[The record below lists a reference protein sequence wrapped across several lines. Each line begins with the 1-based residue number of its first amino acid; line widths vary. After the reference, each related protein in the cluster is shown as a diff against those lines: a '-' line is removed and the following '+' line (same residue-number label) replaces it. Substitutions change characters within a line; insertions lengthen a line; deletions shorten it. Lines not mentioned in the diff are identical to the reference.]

1 MSEDQLAYHFD
12 EITEPFRKL
21 QLSEVP
27 KEVLM
32 ERIDRKF
39 AFHENRIGE
48 LLEGLH
54 PYYDLVEAAGSV
66 IAPYHSQYLDT
77 ADFGFYSR
85 HHRGFKNR
93 EKVRFR
99 SYPKTG
105 TAFLEHKKKNNK
117 GRTSKMRIPVDL
129 NFVLGEK
136 GKSFLNGRLVNFG
149 LDKLSPSAAVD
160 YLRLGFISK
169 KGDERFSIDFNIT
182 ATLNDDHKDFG
193 NVAILEVKQDHH
205 ETSPVITKMR
215 ASGMRE
221 VSMSKYCLAL
231 SMLRPSLKSNFFKPA
246 LRRIRKIN
254 HEYV

>member
-1 MSEDQLAYHFD
+1 MTYHFD
-12 EITEPFRKL
+12 AIVDPFNKL
-21 QLSEVP
+21 SLAQVP

-77 ADFGFYSR
+77 VDFGLYSR

-105 TAFLEHKKKNNK
+105 TAFLEHKRKNNK
-117 GRTSKMRIPVDL
+117 GRTSKMRIPTDL
-129 NFVLGEK
+129 NFEIGQAAQQ
-136 GKSFLNGRLVNFG
+136 FLDGRLIHFG
-149 LDKLSPSAAVD
+149 LDKLIPSACVD

-169 KGDERFSIDFNIT
+169 EGDERFSIDFNIS
-182 ATLNDDHKDFG
+182 AALNGERKDFG
-193 NVAILEVKQDHH
+193 NVAILEVKQDRH
-205 ETSPVITKMR
+205 ETTPVITKMR
-215 ASGMRE
+215 ASGLRE
-221 VSMSKYCLAL
+221 ESMSKYCLAL
-231 SMLRPSLKSNFFKPA
+231 SMLRPSLKSHFFKPA

-254 HEYV
+254 HEHV